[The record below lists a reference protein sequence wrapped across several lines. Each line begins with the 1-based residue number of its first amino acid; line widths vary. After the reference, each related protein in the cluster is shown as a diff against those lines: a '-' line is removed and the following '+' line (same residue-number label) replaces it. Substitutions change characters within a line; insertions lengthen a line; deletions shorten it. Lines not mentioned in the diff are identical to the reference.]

1 MVRITPQDFQV
12 TLPVICLLVGAIML
26 LFLEIMLG
34 RRGEARGILVYFGV
48 AIVVISSIAL
58 LSISGARVDMQ
69 LIGAFGVGEKWEIV
83 LDALVV
89 FAGIIILIFAAFTML
104 GSINYANFRNIQT
117 GEYYAL
123 ILFSCSGALLLV
135 MSHELITLFLALEL
149 MSVPV
154 YILTSI
160 TRYNLRA
167 NEAALKYFVIGAFSS
182 IIMLMGFVFLY
193 GCCGSVYLKVIA
205 GHLLKDF
212 GGFEATGVALAIVG
226 FLFKVGAVP
235 FHIWVPDAYEGAPTS
250 ITCFMSVVV
259 KTSAFC
265 AFIRFVLF
273 PISPILGDYH
283 QFVIGAVSIVAILT
297 MVAGNLFALV
307 QNNIKRM
314 LAYSAISHTGY
325 ILIGIVALVS
335 GQPLA
340 SLSAM
345 FFYLF
350 AYSFMTFGAFAFLI
364 FAGVYGVDLE
374 DVNQFSGLAKRR
386 PWACIFMTVFL
397 VSLIG
402 IPPTAGFFAKFYL
415 FKAAIE
421 QGLYLLV
428 IIAIVTT
435 IISIY
440 YYLRPVVFMFMRPER
455 EKTPVVIDE
464 ACGVTVIICAFMTVV
479 IGVLCFLFLNSFCG
493 PFANY
498 FLRDIY

>member
-1 MVRITPQDFQV
+1 
-12 TLPVICLLVGAIML
+12 
-26 LFLEIMLG
+26 
-34 RRGEARGILVYFGV
+34 
-48 AIVVISSIAL
+48 
-58 LSISGARVDMQ
+58 
-69 LIGAFGVGEKWEIV
+69 
-83 LDALVV
+83 
-89 FAGIIILIFAAFTML
+89 
-104 GSINYANFRNIQT
+104 
-117 GEYYAL
+117 
-123 ILFSCSGALLLV
+123 
-135 MSHELITLFLALEL
+135 MSQELITLFLALEL

-154 YILTSI
+154 YILTGI

-193 GCCGSVYLKVIA
+193 GCSGSVYLKTIA
-205 GHLLKDF
+205 VHLLKNF
-212 GGFEATGVALAIVG
+212 GGIEAIGVAFAVVG

-259 KTSAFC
+259 KASAFC

-273 PISPILGDYH
+273 PLSTVVGDYH
-283 QFVIGAVSIVAILT
+283 QFIIGTVSIVAILT

-325 ILIGIVALVS
+325 ILIGIVALMV
-335 GQPLA
+335 GHPLS
-340 SLSAM
+340 SLTAM
-345 FFYLF
+345 FYYLF

-364 FAGVYGVDLE
+364 FAGAYGADLE
-374 DVNQFSGLAKRR
+374 DINQFSGLARRR
-386 PWACIFMTVFL
+386 PWSAIFMSVFL

-421 QGLYLLV
+421 QELYLLV
-428 IIAIVTT
+428 VIAIITT

-440 YYLRPVVFMFMRPER
+440 YYLRPVVFMFMREEAGR
-455 EKTPVVIDE
+455 EPVVIDE
-464 ACGVTVIICAFMTVV
+464 ACGITVIICMLMTLI

-498 FLRDIY
+498 FLRDLL